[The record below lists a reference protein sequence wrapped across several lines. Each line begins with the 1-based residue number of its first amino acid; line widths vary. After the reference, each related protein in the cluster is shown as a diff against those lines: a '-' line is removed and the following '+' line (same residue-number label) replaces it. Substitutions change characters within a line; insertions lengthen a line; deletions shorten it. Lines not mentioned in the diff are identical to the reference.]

1 MKLNASF
8 AKPRQFYHWSSIWLG
23 NIGTFRAQKFTQEKS
38 AIFTKIS
45 SNTQA
50 LYIIFYTKLFQ
61 YFHYA
66 YCIQEESMHS
76 NLKVPMHFG
85 VEVWGKFGIENH
97 KQKVSNIRKSFLSYT
112 TYLWKVFYAKLSR
125 NSPFTYY
132 LHTQTTYYFINPI
145 FCHDLPSTHSFL
157 TWLIPLALT

>member
-1 MKLNASF
+1 MNSEHFSF
-8 AKPRQFYHWSSIWLG
+8 ILHFNEAKCFIRQAKTILPLKQYLTWEYRDISGPKIH
-23 NIGTFRAQKFTQEKS
+23 TR
-38 AIFTKIS
+38 KIS
-45 SNTQA
+45 NIHKDFKQYPGSIHNF
-50 LYIIFYTKLFQ
+50 LYQK
-61 YFHYA
+61 
-66 YCIQEESMHS
+66 ESMHS